1 MLGGQGAKQGR
12 RYREVFEPGEWV
24 RVHPVE
30 GSEVSQQA
38 SRQHAGQRGRVI
50 VQAMLPGGDYTVQ
63 LENGLEL
70 RLPEAAL
77 TGVPTDEYGDP
88 LLCRVFW
95 RESPR

>member
-1 MLGGQGAKQGR
+1 M
-12 RYREVFEPGEWV
+12 FEPGEWV
-24 RVHPVE
+24 RVHAVE

-63 LENGLEL
+63 MEDGPEL

-77 TGVPTDEYGDP
+77 TRVPIDEYGD
-88 LLCRVFW
+88 LL
-95 RESPR
+95 